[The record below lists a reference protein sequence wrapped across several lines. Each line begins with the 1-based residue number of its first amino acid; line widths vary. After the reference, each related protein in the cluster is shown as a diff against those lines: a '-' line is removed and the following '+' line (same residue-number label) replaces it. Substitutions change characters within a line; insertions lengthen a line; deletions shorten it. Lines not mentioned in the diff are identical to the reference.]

1 MACNV
6 CNELRQQLNNKS
18 PHPPSRRHW
27 ADSSRICAGT
37 GSAMGIF
44 KSAKKLVTGEESA
57 KDAFTDCE
65 KLFDEIDEY
74 RRSRH

>member
-1 MACNV
+1 
-6 CNELRQQLNNKS
+6 
-18 PHPPSRRHW
+18 
-27 ADSSRICAGT
+27 
-37 GSAMGIF
+37 MGIF

-74 RRSRH
+74 RRSRHQDSGPGPGLASLALKLR